1 MFDYPLVVKSY
12 DSSTDNWGE
21 QIFNSKKELDV
32 YILEKNWKIPGK
44 YNLKGTKKWK
54 EQYTTYEKHGYY
66 TPAIENSHAWKR
78 YWQVEIDK
86 VKKGVII
93 DGWYIPG
100 FYYFYLNFM
109 EIYIKEKR
117 TVLAPQVW
125 DSDYHFFLYITR
137 CILEG
142 RHAVVVKTRQ
152 RGYSYKIMAILFWS
166 YCWFKGSVNTLG
178 ASDKS
183 YVEKTW
189 SYVEAYRNFI
199 NTKTPWL
206 RGPQVPKSLDWAE
219 RKLDEN
225 GNYVGNNSVLRG
237 ISFNQ
242 SPTKGVGGYQSFFFY
257 EEAGV
262 APTLS
267 ETITY
272 MKPAL
277 KAGEEITGTIIVSG
291 SVGDLEDC
299 VDLKALFKDP
309 EKNGFLGV
317 PNIWDEK
324 PEDNTV
330 GFFVPD
336 SWSLTGF
343 MDEDGNSLVEIAEA
357 KIRAN
362 REEIKKGSS
371 PEKYQLEIS
380 QNPLTPGEAFAFRK
394 SSYFPQWMVQ
404 RQQDRLEIEK
414 PYKKAVELFEDGDG
428 KIKLKLATEETPRP
442 ITQFP
447 MKEAADKRGCV
458 EVAEMPE
465 DDPSMLTYFAG
476 VDPIATDQTTTSES
490 LFSVTIFKNLIETK
504 YEDEEGNIKIKVS
517 GFRPVAWY
525 VGRMEDIPSTNRMGE
540 YLLRFY
546 NARANVESNVP
557 NFINHMQGRGLQ
569 RHLFNKQEIGFLED
583 MKFNTNVHKQYGVHM
598 TPNIKSYIL
607 QNIKDYITE
616 ELDHVRKADGE
627 IVRTIYGIERIV
639 DMGLLE
645 ELKQYREGLNT
656 DRLISFGLALSVAK
670 HYSVNGVLV
679 RKDDRKNKVEQI
691 MRPPTRSF
699 FKTLDNNLNA
709 LPGIKPRSFFK
720 RLS

>member
-1 MFDYPLVVKSY
+1 MFDYPLTVKTY
-12 DSSTDNWGE
+12 STGEDKWGE
-21 QIFNSKKELDV
+21 IVFQTKRDLDV
-32 YILEKNWKIPGK
+32 HILKYNWKIPGG
-44 YNLKGTKKWK
+44 YNLKGTAKWK
-54 EQYTTYEKHGYY
+54 EHASYYRKHGYY
-66 TPAIENSHAWKR
+66 TPAIENSHQWKR
-78 YWQVEIDK
+78 YWVGERDK
-86 VKKGVII
+86 VKNGVII

-109 EIYIKEKR
+109 EIFIKERR
-117 TVLAPQVW
+117 TVMSPEVW
-125 DSDYHFFLYITR
+125 DSDYHFMLYIAR

-142 RHAVVVKTRQ
+142 KHAVVVKTRQ
-152 RGYSYKIMAILFWS
+152 RGYSYKIIAILFWS
-166 YCWFKGSVNTLG
+166 YCWFAGSVNTLG

-189 SYVEAYRNFI
+189 AYVEAFRNYI

-206 RGPQVPKSLDWAE
+206 RGPQMPKALDWTE

-242 SPTKGVGGYQSFFFY
+242 SATKGVGGYQSFFFY

-262 APTLS
+262 APTML
-267 ETITY
+267 ETVQY
-272 MKPAL
+272 MLPAL
-277 KAGEEITGTIIVSG
+277 RAGNEVTGTIIISG

-299 VDLKALFKDP
+299 QDLKALFRDP
-309 EKNGFLGV
+309 EKYGFLSV
-317 PNIWDEK
+317 DNIWDEK
-324 PEDNTV
+324 PDSSTC

-343 MDEDGNSLVEIAEA
+343 IDEEGNSLVKEAEVH
-357 KIRAN
+357 INGQRSN
-362 REEIKKGSS
+362 IKGSFS
-371 PEKYQLEIS
+371 PEKYQLSVS
-380 QNPLTPGEAFAFRK
+380 QNPLSPEEAFAFRK
-394 SSYFPQWMVQ
+394 SSYFPQWLVAK
-404 RQQDRLEIEK
+404 QQDRVTIEK
-414 PYKKAVELFEDGDG
+414 PYHKAVELFEDEGG
-428 KIKLKLATEETPRP
+428 KIKHKLATEETPKP

-447 MKEAADKRGCV
+447 LKEGADKRGCIV
-458 EVAEMPE
+458 INEFPE

-490 LFSVTIFKNLIETK
+490 LYSITIFKNLIETK
-504 YEDEEGNIKIKVS
+504 YEDAEGNIKIKVS

-525 VGRMEDIPSTNRMGE
+525 VGRMDDIPSTNRMGE

-557 NFINHMQGRGLQ
+557 NFVNHMQSRGLQ
-569 RHLFNKQEIGFLED
+569 RHLFTKQEIGFLED

-598 TPNIKSYIL
+598 TPNIKAYIL

-616 ELDHVRKADGE
+616 EIDHIRKENGE
-627 IVRTIYGIERIV
+627 VVRTIYGIERIV

-645 ELKQYREGLNT
+645 ELKQYRDGINT

-679 RKDDRKNKVEQI
+679 RKDDRKEKREQI
-691 MRPPTRSF
+691 VLPPQRSF
-699 FKTLDNNLNA
+699 FKTLDPYLNP
-709 LPGIKPRSFFK
+709 LPGVKARSFFK
-720 RLS
+720 RLG